1 MARERWPKARRS
13 SGANQRALRS
23 VSGFFLFVMM
33 TPVRDL
39 HRSSHRQSLPG
50 KPRFFLWRLIDG
62 EISSP
67 HKHGANGKLIR
78 EIPPNFRRIK
88 FIRASTKCVSARS
101 RAHGTRSARGENCLR
116 ENANSAKPQQPA
128 VDFDFRFGLE
138 NLVLAK
144 ILIVDD
150 DSAVQATIRILLER
164 AGHSVVA
171 ASDGRKGL
179 AIFEAGDFDLLLL
192 DIFMPGMDGLET
204 MRLIHQQRPLIPI
217 IVISGRPIASDP
229 GAGLDFLAMATK
241 LGA

>member
-1 MARERWPKARRS
+1 L
-13 SGANQRALRS
+13 NQQN
-23 VSGFFLFVMM
+23 GC
-33 TPVRDL
+33 
-39 HRSSHRQSLPG
+39 G
-50 KPRFFLWRLIDG
+50 K
-62 EISSP
+62 
-67 HKHGANGKLIR
+67 
-78 EIPPNFRRIK
+78 
-88 FIRASTKCVSARS
+88 
-101 RAHGTRSARGENCLR
+101 NCLR
-116 ENANSAKPQQPA
+116 ENANSAKRQQPA

-138 NLVLAK
+138 NLVLAN

-241 LGA
+241 LGAVTSLQKPFKPAALLAAVENCLEAARRPSSSSLPGGNIAPG